1 MFCEDQRPK
10 QAIPVGANKDTKLS
24 PGIFF
29 FFFLNNRLSKAKT
42 SALRCGLVN
51 YFQFGILNL
60 KTRTLAHIYS
70 CQGPGCFKLAI
81 FIIAN
86 C

>member
-10 QAIPVGANKDTKLS
+10 QAFSVSASKDTKLS

-29 FFFLNNRLSKAKT
+29 FFLNRLSKAKT
-42 SALRCGLVN
+42 SALHCDLVN
-51 YFQFGILNL
+51 YFRFGILNL

-81 FIIAN
+81 FIMAN